1 MANQCE
7 RCGYPAPSK
16 ERLLKHVKDGTQ
28 CRPLLSKISLQD
40 LLHKLQPPLPHGLLT
55 CQYCNQQCKSKGGL
69 SIHLKHCKQKN
80 ASTNTNHTSLV
91 DDNDDVNT
99 QKRTNENVAS
109 TSKKVTEDAK
119 GKSSSKHI
127 YFHKNVVIHKALHP
141 FTHDIEWGSFEIED
155 NFFMDCLE
163 CKAHGI
169 IELFSFL
176 HRHPNHDNIK
186 WSNNKLV
193 VFNGKGWIEASDP
206 LLVKHLGLLYSILEE
221 KWFDYLSQIRCG
233 IIKPKDALEEC
244 IQKDVDKFIYE
255 DIVDD
260 DSVFF
265 HCKDILYE
273 YLETLKD

>member
-1 MANQCE
+1 M
-7 RCGYPAPSK
+7 
-16 ERLLKHVKDGTQ
+16 
-28 CRPLLSKISLQD
+28 SLQD
-40 LLHKLQPPLPHGLLT
+40 LLNKLQPPPPPGLLT

-69 SIHLKHCKQKN
+69 TTHLKHCKQKN
-80 ASTNTNHTSLV
+80 ASASTSTNHTSLAN
-91 DDNDDVNT
+91 DND
-99 QKRTNENVAS
+99 NVAS
-109 TSKKVTEDAK
+109 TSKKATEDAK
-119 GKSSSKHI
+119 GKTNKHV
-127 YFHKNVVIHKALHP
+127 YFHKNVVVHKALHP

-155 NFFMDCLE
+155 TFFLDCLE

-193 VFNGKGWIEASDP
+193 VFNGKGWIEASES

-221 KWFDYLSQIRCG
+221 KWFDYQSHIRCD
-233 IIKPKDALEEC
+233 IIKPKDALDEC